1 VRIQGISQTGVPGA
15 EQISL
20 GAISSAAQAKMKTT
34 QALTKVVGDYEAKV
48 QKAEQEAEMHSAT
61 IGLEKDT
68 QALMQS
74 IESSNAYDDDGRPTY
89 KGMPDQFQKGMSELI
104 DKHRKNL
111 SFPSSKVAYNQSVE
125 KYNLDMTG
133 KLNGIYRTR
142 QTEHLK
148 GELTKNLD
156 HYGLDLES
164 GLSRARADIDSNV
177 AGLVITPSQGQDQ
190 YDSFRAQ
197 WQSAKVSSDFGVE
210 RASGDGQAY
219 LDSFMTSP
227 PPEMPVDEQLSL
239 QSRMNTLLKQDATNA
254 RIEAKAIAAIET
266 ERQKSL
272 EKTGTS
278 MANQLKE
285 GQLVTDA
292 FIVEYTNIGNQ
303 ITDPDIQKSMAQAL
317 SWSADL
323 RDAITSNSMAELNS
337 IKQDAIGIPANTL
350 EESERNEFIASS
362 IDRVMNLVE
371 KDPQLAAVQM
381 GIVKPQINTL
391 QSAIDNNDLETF
403 FGEMVVR
410 KNRIDDLWGID
421 SNLFYESDTNLLSQ
435 MINKKDSIF
444 LGEVINSLGEQSY
457 DVLENLLGKASNDK
471 VILGTL
477 MAQADGAE
485 AVGHVTNGMKLGSS
499 VPMPSTADMS
509 DLFQDRFTESGLY
522 PQGDANYRMGVMA
535 NVRYA
540 YASLSVDEG
549 DFSKDL
555 NEDRMTAA
563 MDLVMQKPIEMK
575 GDSRNMFS
583 EDYYTFPARRSMTEK
598 DMNAWKLSLPV
609 STFDSI
615 TGITEQSIF
624 VYDEFENGRAAGY
637 SDLSQATGKN
647 QIQDSSSYIKSLID
661 SNTIQIR
668 SFGEQGRY
676 FLMWNNQTLKVG
688 NENFVLEYK

>member
-1 VRIQGISQTGVPGA
+1 MRIQGISQTGVPGA

-292 FIVEYTNIGNQ
+292 FIDEYTNIGNQ

-471 VILGTL
+471 VI
-477 MAQADGAE
+477 
-485 AVGHVTNGMKLGSS
+485 LGSS

>member
-1 VRIQGISQTGVPGA
+1 MRIQGISQTGVPGA

-48 QKAEQEAEMHSAT
+48 QKAEQEAEMHSAN

-74 IESSNAYDDDGRPTY
+74 LESANAYDANGKPTY
-89 KGMPDQFQKGMSELI
+89 NSMQDQFKKGMKGLI
-104 DKHRKNL
+104 DKHRESL
-111 SFPSSKVAYNQSVE
+111 SFPSSKTAYNQNAE
-125 KYNLDMTG
+125 IYNLNMTG
-133 KLNGIYRTR
+133 KVNSLYRSR
-142 QTEHLK
+142 QTEHLQ

-156 HYGLDLES
+156 HYELDLEN
-164 GLSRARADIDSNV
+164 GLDRARSDISSKV
-177 AGLVITPSQGQDQ
+177 EGSVITPSQGQNE
-190 YDSFRAQ
+190 YDRFRTK
-197 WQSAKVSSDFGVE
+197 WQAAKVSSDFGVE
-210 RASGDGQAY
+210 RASGDGQAF
-219 LDSFMTSP
+219 LNNFIENP
-227 PPEMPVDEQLSL
+227 PSEMPVDEQLSL

-254 RIEAKAIAAIET
+254 RIEAKALAAIE
-266 ERQKSL
+266 EQRQKGL
-272 EKTGTS
+272 EKTGKG
-278 MANQLKE
+278 MADQLKE

-292 FIVEYTNIGNQ
+292 FIDEYTSIGNQ
-303 ITDPDIQKSMAQAL
+303 ITDPEIQKSMAQAL

-337 IKQDAIGIPANTL
+337 IKQDALAPVDTL
-350 EESERNEFIASS
+350 EESERNQFIVSS
-362 IDRVMNLVE
+362 IERVMNLVE

-485 AVGHVTNGMKLGSS
+485 AVGHVTNGIKLGSS

-624 VYDEFENGRAAGY
+624 VYDEFENGRAPSY
-637 SDLSQATGKN
+637 SDLSQATGKK

>member
-1 VRIQGISQTGVPGA
+1 MRIQGISQTGVPGA

-48 QKAEQEAEMHSAT
+48 QKAEQEAEMHSAS

-74 IESSNAYDDDGRPTY
+74 LESANAYDANGKPTY
-89 KGMPDQFQKGMSELI
+89 NSMQDQFKKGMKGLI
-104 DKHRKNL
+104 DKHRESL
-111 SFPSSKVAYNQSVE
+111 SYSSSKTAYNQNAE
-125 KYNLDMTG
+125 TYNLNMTG
-133 KLNGIYRTR
+133 KVNSLYRSR
-142 QTEHLK
+142 QTEHLQ

-156 HYGLDLES
+156 HYELDLEY
-164 GLSRARADIDSNV
+164 GLDRARSDISSKV
-177 AGLVITPSQGQDQ
+177 EGSVITPSQGQNE
-190 YDSFRAQ
+190 YDGFRTK
-197 WQSAKVSSDFGVE
+197 WQAAKVSSDFGVE
-210 RASGDGQAY
+210 RASGDGQAF
-219 LDSFMTSP
+219 LNNFIENP
-227 PPEMPVDEQLSL
+227 PSEMPVDEQLSL

-254 RIEAKAIAAIET
+254 RIEAKALAAIEKQ
-266 ERQKSL
+266 RQKGL
-272 EKTGTS
+272 EKTGKG
-278 MANQLKE
+278 MADQLKE

-292 FIVEYTNIGNQ
+292 FIDEYTSIGNQ
-303 ITDPDIQKSMAQAL
+303 ITDPEIQKSMAQAL
-317 SWSADL
+317 SWSSDL
-323 RDAITSNSMAELNS
+323 RDVITSNSMAELNS
-337 IKQDAIGIPANTL
+337 IKQDALAPVDTF
-350 EESERNEFIASS
+350 EESERNQFIVSS
-362 IDRVMNLVE
+362 IERVMNLVE

-485 AVGHVTNGMKLGSS
+485 AVGHVTNGIKLGSS

-555 NEDRMTAA
+555 NEDRMAAA

-624 VYDEFENGRAAGY
+624 VYDEFENGRAPNY
-637 SDLSQATGKN
+637 SDLNQATGEM

-676 FLMWNNQTLKVG
+676 YLMWNNQTLKVG
-688 NENFVLEYK
+688 NEPFVLEYK

>member
-1 VRIQGISQTGVPGA
+1 MRIQGISQTGVPGA

-48 QKAEQEAEMHSAT
+48 QKAEQEAEMHSAS

-74 IESSNAYDDDGRPTY
+74 LESANAYDANGKPTY
-89 KGMPDQFQKGMSELI
+89 NSMQDQFKKGMKGLI
-104 DKHRKNL
+104 DKHRESL
-111 SFPSSKVAYNQSVE
+111 SYSSSKTAYNQNAE
-125 KYNLDMTG
+125 TYNLNMTG
-133 KLNGIYRTR
+133 KVNSLYRSR
-142 QTEHLK
+142 QTEHLQ

-156 HYGLDLES
+156 HYELDLEN
-164 GLSRARADIDSNV
+164 GLDRARSDISSKV
-177 AGLVITPSQGQDQ
+177 EGSVITPSQGQNE
-190 YDSFRAQ
+190 YDGFRTK
-197 WQSAKVSSDFGVE
+197 WQAARVSSDFGVE
-210 RASGDGQAY
+210 RASGDGQAF
-219 LDSFMTSP
+219 LNNFIENP
-227 PPEMPVDEQLSL
+227 PSEMPVDEQLSL

-254 RIEAKAIAAIET
+254 RIEAKALAAIE
-266 ERQKSL
+266 EQRQKGL
-272 EKTGTS
+272 EKTGKA
-278 MANQLKE
+278 MADQLKE

-292 FIVEYTNIGNQ
+292 FIDEYTSIGNQ
-303 ITDPDIQKSMAQAL
+303 ITDPEIQKSMAQAL
-317 SWSADL
+317 SWSSDL
-323 RDAITSNSMAELNS
+323 RDVITSNSMAELNS
-337 IKQDAIGIPANTL
+337 MKLDALAPVDTA
-350 EESERNEFIASS
+350 EEAERNKFIVSS
-362 IDRVMNLVE
+362 IERVMNLVE

-485 AVGHVTNGMKLGSS
+485 AVGHVTNGIKLGSS

-555 NEDRMTAA
+555 NEDRMAAA

>member
-1 VRIQGISQTGVPGA
+1 MRIQGISQTGVPGA

-48 QKAEQEAEMHSAT
+48 QKAEQEAEMHSAS

-74 IESSNAYDDDGRPTY
+74 LESANAYDANGKPTY
-89 KGMPDQFQKGMSELI
+89 NSMQDQFKKGMKGLI
-104 DKHRKNL
+104 DKHRESL
-111 SFPSSKVAYNQSVE
+111 SFPSSKTAYNQNAE
-125 KYNLDMTG
+125 TYNLNMTG
-133 KLNGIYRTR
+133 KVNSLYRSR
-142 QTEHLK
+142 QTEHLQ

-156 HYGLDLES
+156 HYELDLEN
-164 GLSRARADIDSNV
+164 GLDRARSDISSKV
-177 AGLVITPSQGQDQ
+177 EGSVITPSQGQNE
-190 YDSFRAQ
+190 YDGFRTK
-197 WQSAKVSSDFGVE
+197 WQAARVSSDFGVE
-210 RASGDGQAY
+210 RASGDGQAF
-219 LDSFMTSP
+219 LNNFIENP
-227 PPEMPVDEQLSL
+227 PSEMPVDEQLSL

-254 RIEAKAIAAIET
+254 RIEAKALAAIE
-266 ERQKSL
+266 EQRQKGL
-272 EKTGTS
+272 EKTGKA
-278 MANQLKE
+278 MADQLKE

-292 FIVEYTNIGNQ
+292 FIDEYTSIGNQ
-303 ITDPDIQKSMAQAL
+303 ITDPEIQKSMAQAL
-317 SWSADL
+317 SWSSDL
-323 RDAITSNSMAELNS
+323 RDVITSNSMAELNS
-337 IKQDAIGIPANTL
+337 MKLDALAPVDTA
-350 EESERNEFIASS
+350 EEAERNKFIVSS
-362 IDRVMNLVE
+362 IERVMNLVE

-485 AVGHVTNGMKLGSS
+485 AVGHVTNGIKLGSS

>member
-48 QKAEQEAEMHSAT
+48 QKAEQEAEMHSAS

-74 IESSNAYDDDGRPTY
+74 LESANAYDANGKPTY
-89 KGMPDQFQKGMSELI
+89 NSMQDQFKKGMKGLI
-104 DKHRKNL
+104 DKHRESL
-111 SFPSSKVAYNQSVE
+111 SFPSSKTAYNQSAE
-125 KYNLDMTG
+125 TYNLNMTG
-133 KLNGIYRTR
+133 KVNSLYRSR
-142 QTEHLK
+142 QTEHLQ

-156 HYGLDLES
+156 HYELDLEN
-164 GLSRARADIDSNV
+164 GLDRARSDISSKV
-177 AGLVITPSQGQDQ
+177 EGSVITPSQGQNE
-190 YDSFRAQ
+190 YDGFRTK
-197 WQSAKVSSDFGVE
+197 WQAARVSSDFGVE
-210 RASGDGQAY
+210 RASGDGQAF
-219 LDSFMTSP
+219 LNNFIENP
-227 PPEMPVDEQLSL
+227 PSEMPVDEQLSL

-254 RIEAKAIAAIET
+254 RIEAKALAAIE
-266 ERQKSL
+266 EQRQKGL
-272 EKTGTS
+272 EKTGKA
-278 MANQLKE
+278 MADQLKE

>member
-1 VRIQGISQTGVPGA
+1 MRIQGISQTGVPGA

-48 QKAEQEAEMHSAT
+48 QKAEQEAEMHSAS

-74 IESSNAYDDDGRPTY
+74 LESANAYDANGKPTY
-89 KGMPDQFQKGMSELI
+89 NSMQDQFKKGMKGLI
-104 DKHRKNL
+104 DKHRESL
-111 SFPSSKVAYNQSVE
+111 SYSSSKTAYNQNAE
-125 KYNLDMTG
+125 TYNLNMTG
-133 KLNGIYRTR
+133 KVNSLYRSR
-142 QTEHLK
+142 QTEHLQ

-156 HYGLDLES
+156 HYELDLEN
-164 GLSRARADIDSNV
+164 GLDRARSDISSKV
-177 AGLVITPSQGQDQ
+177 EGSVITPSQGQNE
-190 YDSFRAQ
+190 YDGFRTK
-197 WQSAKVSSDFGVE
+197 WQAARVSSDFGVE
-210 RASGDGQAY
+210 RASGDGQAF
-219 LDSFMTSP
+219 LNNFIENP
-227 PPEMPVDEQLSL
+227 PSEMPVDEQLSL

-254 RIEAKAIAAIET
+254 RIEAKALAAIE
-266 ERQKSL
+266 EQRQKGL
-272 EKTGTS
+272 EKTGKA
-278 MANQLKE
+278 MADQLKE

-292 FIVEYTNIGNQ
+292 FIDEYTSIGNQ
-303 ITDPDIQKSMAQAL
+303 ITDPEIQKSMAQAL
-317 SWSADL
+317 SWSSDL
-323 RDAITSNSMAELNS
+323 RDVITSNSMAELNS
-337 IKQDAIGIPANTL
+337 MKLDALAPVDTF
-350 EESERNEFIASS
+350 EEAERNKFIVSS
-362 IDRVMNLVE
+362 IERVMNLVE

-485 AVGHVTNGMKLGSS
+485 AVGHVTNGIKLGSS

-555 NEDRMTAA
+555 NEDRMAAA

>member
-1 VRIQGISQTGVPGA
+1 
-15 EQISL
+15 
-20 GAISSAAQAKMKTT
+20 
-34 QALTKVVGDYEAKV
+34 
-48 QKAEQEAEMHSAT
+48 
-61 IGLEKDT
+61 
-68 QALMQS
+68 
-74 IESSNAYDDDGRPTY
+74 
-89 KGMPDQFQKGMSELI
+89 
-104 DKHRKNL
+104 
-111 SFPSSKVAYNQSVE
+111 
-125 KYNLDMTG
+125 
-133 KLNGIYRTR
+133 
-142 QTEHLK
+142 
-148 GELTKNLD
+148 
-156 HYGLDLES
+156 
-164 GLSRARADIDSNV
+164 
-177 AGLVITPSQGQDQ
+177 
-190 YDSFRAQ
+190 
-197 WQSAKVSSDFGVE
+197 
-210 RASGDGQAY
+210 
-219 LDSFMTSP
+219 
-227 PPEMPVDEQLSL
+227 
-239 QSRMNTLLKQDATNA
+239 
-254 RIEAKAIAAIET
+254 
-266 ERQKSL
+266 
-272 EKTGTS
+272 
-278 MANQLKE
+278 
-285 GQLVTDA
+285 
-292 FIVEYTNIGNQ
+292 
-303 ITDPDIQKSMAQAL
+303 MAQAL
-317 SWSADL
+317 SWSSDL
-323 RDAITSNSMAELNS
+323 RDVITSNSMAELNS
-337 IKQDAIGIPANTL
+337 IKQDALAPVDTF
-350 EESERNEFIASS
+350 EESERNQFIVSS
-362 IDRVMNLVE
+362 IERVMNLVE

-624 VYDEFENGRAAGY
+624 VYDEFENGRAPNY
-637 SDLSQATGKN
+637 SDLNQATGEM

-676 FLMWNNQTLKVG
+676 YLMWNNQTLKVG
-688 NENFVLEYK
+688 NEPFVLEYK

>member
-1 VRIQGISQTGVPGA
+1 
-15 EQISL
+15 
-20 GAISSAAQAKMKTT
+20 
-34 QALTKVVGDYEAKV
+34 
-48 QKAEQEAEMHSAT
+48 
-61 IGLEKDT
+61 
-68 QALMQS
+68 
-74 IESSNAYDDDGRPTY
+74 
-89 KGMPDQFQKGMSELI
+89 
-104 DKHRKNL
+104 
-111 SFPSSKVAYNQSVE
+111 
-125 KYNLDMTG
+125 
-133 KLNGIYRTR
+133 
-142 QTEHLK
+142 
-148 GELTKNLD
+148 
-156 HYGLDLES
+156 
-164 GLSRARADIDSNV
+164 
-177 AGLVITPSQGQDQ
+177 
-190 YDSFRAQ
+190 
-197 WQSAKVSSDFGVE
+197 
-210 RASGDGQAY
+210 
-219 LDSFMTSP
+219 
-227 PPEMPVDEQLSL
+227 
-239 QSRMNTLLKQDATNA
+239 
-254 RIEAKAIAAIET
+254 
-266 ERQKSL
+266 
-272 EKTGTS
+272 
-278 MANQLKE
+278 
-285 GQLVTDA
+285 
-292 FIVEYTNIGNQ
+292 
-303 ITDPDIQKSMAQAL
+303 
-317 SWSADL
+317 
-323 RDAITSNSMAELNS
+323 
-337 IKQDAIGIPANTL
+337 
-350 EESERNEFIASS
+350 
-362 IDRVMNLVE
+362 MNLVE

-555 NEDRMTAA
+555 NEDRMAAA

-624 VYDEFENGRAAGY
+624 VYDEFENGRAPNY
-637 SDLSQATGKN
+637 SDLNQATGEM

-676 FLMWNNQTLKVG
+676 YLMWNNQTLKVG
-688 NENFVLEYK
+688 NEPFVLEYK

>member
-1 VRIQGISQTGVPGA
+1 MPGA

-48 QKAEQEAEMHSAT
+48 QKAEQEAEMHSAS

-74 IESSNAYDDDGRPTY
+74 LESANAYDANGKPTY
-89 KGMPDQFQKGMSELI
+89 NSMQDQFKKGMKGLI
-104 DKHRKNL
+104 DKHRESL
-111 SFPSSKVAYNQSVE
+111 SFPSSKTAYNQNAE
-125 KYNLDMTG
+125 TYNLNMTG
-133 KLNGIYRTR
+133 KVNSLYRSR
-142 QTEHLK
+142 QTEHLQ

-156 HYGLDLES
+156 HYELDLEN
-164 GLSRARADIDSNV
+164 GLDRARSDISSKV
-177 AGLVITPSQGQDQ
+177 EGSVITPSQGQNE
-190 YDSFRAQ
+190 YDGFRTK
-197 WQSAKVSSDFGVE
+197 WQAAKVSSDFGVE
-210 RASGDGQAY
+210 RASGDGQAF
-219 LDSFMTSP
+219 LNNFIENP
-227 PPEMPVDEQLSL
+227 PSEMPVDEQLSL

-254 RIEAKAIAAIET
+254 RIEAKALAAIE
-266 ERQKSL
+266 EQRQKGL
-272 EKTGTS
+272 EKTGKG
-278 MANQLKE
+278 MADQLKE

-292 FIVEYTNIGNQ
+292 FIDEYTSIGNQ
-303 ITDPDIQKSMAQAL
+303 ITDPEIQKSMAQAL
-317 SWSADL
+317 SWSSDL
-323 RDAITSNSMAELNS
+323 RDVITSNSMAELNS
-337 IKQDAIGIPANTL
+337 MKLDALAPVDTF
-350 EESERNEFIASS
+350 EEAERNKFIVSS
-362 IDRVMNLVE
+362 IERVMNLVE

-485 AVGHVTNGMKLGSS
+485 AVGHVTNGIKLGSS

-637 SDLSQATGKN
+637 SDLSQATGKK

>member
-74 IESSNAYDDDGRPTY
+74 IESSDAYDDDGRPTY

-104 DKHRKNL
+104 DKHRKTL

-254 RIEAKAIAAIET
+254 RIEAKAIAAIEAT
-266 ERQKSL
+266 RQKSL

-278 MANQLKE
+278 MANQLKG

-292 FIVEYTNIGNQ
+292 FIDEYTNIGNQ

-337 IKQDAIGIPANTL
+337 MKQNAQGPVDTL
-350 EESERNEFIASS
+350 EESEFNQFIASS
-362 IDRVMNLVE
+362 IDRVMNLVKE
-371 KDPQLAAVQM
+371 DAQLAAVQM

-391 QSAIDNNDLETF
+391 QQAIDDNSISNF
-403 FGEMVVR
+403 VVEMVQR
-410 KNRIDDLWGID
+410 KNHIDDLWGID

-435 MINKKDSIF
+435 MINKKDSSF
-444 LGEVINSLGEQSY
+444 LGEVVNSLGEQSY

-471 VILGTL
+471 VILGSL
-477 MAQADGAE
+477 MAQGKDGAN
-485 AVGHVTNGMKLGSS
+485 AVGHVMNGMKLGSS

-509 DLFQDRFTESGLY
+509 DLFEDRFTNSGLY
-522 PQGDANYRMGVMA
+522 PQGDANYKMGMMD

-540 YASLSVDEG
+540 YASLSGSDYSTE
-549 DFSKDL
+549 L
-555 NEDRMTAA
+555 NEDRMIAA
-563 MDLVMQKPIEMK
+563 MDLVMQKPVLIAQKAMLGGSGTE
-575 GDSRNMFS
+575 
-583 EDYYTFPARRSMTEK
+583 YYTFPPMR
-598 DMNAWKLSLPV
+598 DMSADDTIKWKNSLPA
-609 STFDSI
+609 STFESI
-615 TGITEQSIF
+615 TGITEQSVF
-624 VYDEFENGRAAGY
+624 VYKDLGRPAGY
-637 SDLSQATGKN
+637 SDIAQAEGEM
-647 QIQDSSSYIKSLID
+647 QIQPSSEYIQQLVIND
-661 SNTIQIR
+661 EVMLA

-676 FLMWNNQTLKVG
+676 YLMWNNQTLKVG
-688 NENFVLEYK
+688 NEPFVLEYK

>member
-48 QKAEQEAEMHSAT
+48 QKAEQEAEMHSAS

-74 IESSNAYDDDGRPTY
+74 LESANAYDANGKPTY
-89 KGMPDQFQKGMSELI
+89 NSMQDQFKKGMKGLI
-104 DKHRKNL
+104 DKHRESL
-111 SFPSSKVAYNQSVE
+111 SFPSSKTAYNQNAE
-125 KYNLDMTG
+125 TYNLNMTG
-133 KLNGIYRTR
+133 KVNSLYRSR
-142 QTEHLK
+142 QTEHLQ

-156 HYGLDLES
+156 HYELDLEN
-164 GLSRARADIDSNV
+164 GLDRARSDISSKV
-177 AGLVITPSQGQDQ
+177 EGSVITPSQGQNE
-190 YDSFRAQ
+190 YDGFRTK
-197 WQSAKVSSDFGVE
+197 WQAARVSSDFGVE
-210 RASGDGQAY
+210 RASGDGQAF
-219 LDSFMTSP
+219 LNNFIENP
-227 PPEMPVDEQLSL
+227 PSEMPVDEQLSL

-254 RIEAKAIAAIET
+254 RIEAKALAAIE
-266 ERQKSL
+266 EQRQKGL
-272 EKTGTS
+272 EKTGKA
-278 MANQLKE
+278 MADQLKE

-292 FIVEYTNIGNQ
+292 FIDEYTSIGNQ
-303 ITDPDIQKSMAQAL
+303 ITDPEIQKSMAQAL
-317 SWSADL
+317 SWSSDL
-323 RDAITSNSMAELNS
+323 RDVITSNSMAELNS
-337 IKQDAIGIPANTL
+337 MKQDALAPVDTF
-350 EESERNEFIASS
+350 EEAERNQFIVSS
-362 IDRVMNLVE
+362 IERVMNLVE

-435 MINKKDSIF
+435 MINKKDSDF
-444 LGEVINSLGEQSY
+444 LGEVVNSLGEQSY

-485 AVGHVTNGMKLGSS
+485 AVGHVTNGIKLGSS

-624 VYDEFENGRAAGY
+624 VYDEFENGRAPSY
-637 SDLSQATGKN
+637 SDLSQATGKK